1 MAVDITGLIQLLM
14 GLTICLYITSL
25 VYPLTD
31 FPFGIPFSN
40 LLHGRKPKVPVS
52 VNYHFTRRCNKTC
65 GFCFHTATTSH
76 IEDLPTQKRAL
87 RLPAQSGMRKINF
100 AGGEPFLYPKPLGA
114 MVDYCKRELGL
125 ESVSI
130 VTNGSLVKES
140 FLRQHAGQLDILAVS
155 CDSFNEQTNIA
166 IGRGSGDQVKKLYEI
181 AGWCRRY
188 GVMFKVNT
196 VVNKLNAAE
205 DMNEH
210 IAVLQPFRW
219 KCFQVLIVQGENDSE
234 ETLRNGHKFTIGN
247 GEFEQFCERHRAQES
262 LVPEPNRLMAKSYL
276 ILDGYLRFLD
286 RTGKQPSRP
295 ILEVGVERAL
305 ASVYWD
311 EDAFVERGGLY
322 DWAKPEAEKG
332 GCARGEELDW

>member
-1 MAVDITGLIQLLM
+1 MLCHKGLTPTTPPPSLLQEPGDLRAGSSGQVPSLRQVRASNATLRPVPTISATPASAPKATFSRMAVDITGLIQLLM

-65 GFCFHTATTSH
+65 GFCFHTATTSL
-76 IEDLPTQKRAL
+76 IEDLPIQKRAL
-87 RLPAQSGMRKINF
+87 RLLAQSGMRKINF

-155 CDSFNEQTNIA
+155 CDSFDEQTNIA

-188 GVMFKVNT
+188 GVMFKINT
-196 VVNKLNAAE
+196 VVNKLNVAE

-219 KCFQVLIVQGENDSE
+219 KCFSGADRAGGER
-234 ETLRNGHKFTIGN
+234 LRGDAA
-247 GEFEQFCERHRAQES
+247 ERAQ
-262 LVPEPNRLMAKSYL
+262 V
-276 ILDGYLRFLD
+276 
-286 RTGKQPSRP
+286 
-295 ILEVGVERAL
+295 
-305 ASVYWD
+305 
-311 EDAFVERGGLY
+311 Y
-322 DWAKPEAEKG
+322 DWG
-332 GCARGEELDW
+332 QRV